1 MGNSMKTLVFA
12 QKVQLIMEKNSAI
25 VHHLVQLALEL
36 LIVVTV
42 VLETSNSMEI
52 LALAQKVHLIMVQ
65 NFVKIVHH
73 LVRLAPVLLIA
84 VTVVLETSNLLETPA
99 FVQKAHL
106 TMAKN
111 FAKIVRPTASLVLK
125 VQQHAQVVM
134 KIWFYLT
141 KNVKELSMV

>member
-12 QKVQLIMEKNSAI
+12 QKVQLIMEKNSVI

-52 LALAQKVHLIMVQ
+52 LALA
-65 NFVKIVHH
+65 
-73 LVRLAPVLLIA
+73 
-84 VTVVLETSNLLETPA
+84 
-99 FVQKAHL
+99 QKAHL